1 MKKTLLLLIPICSL
15 CLPNGCGGGAS
26 SPPAPT
32 PDVATHFSVVPADTT
47 PTAGATFNFTVTALD
62 GSNGEVSSYAGTVHF
77 TSSDGQAMLPAN
89 STLTNG
95 TGTFSATMKTA
106 GGQTIAATDTI
117 TASITGT
124 SSSITVSA
132 AAATHFSVTGPA
144 TATTGTAFNFWVTP
158 LDAWNNA
165 TASYSG
171 TAHFTSTDAQAA
183 LPADSTLIDGHWSSF
198 FNKTGPLSATMKTAG
213 GQTITATDT
222 ATASITGT
230 SNPINVTAPPATH
243 FSLAV
248 PANATVGTA
257 FDITVTAL
265 DASNNL
271 AMSYSGTV
279 HFTSTDAH
287 AELPSNSMLMNG
299 TANFPV
305 GLKTVGS
312 QTITATDTAT
322 ASITGSSSSINVSA
336 STAENPVPL
345 INQPLSPDAAVPG
358 GAAFTLTV
366 SGNGFVSGSVVHWNG
381 SARATNFVSN
391 SMLTASILAT
401 DIASLNT
408 ASLTVVNPAPGCGT
422 SNVAYFEITKPTSWV
437 ALISPGVLPSD
448 GVSVAV
454 GDFNGDGKLDLAVAN
469 ISLGNPGPISVSV
482 LLGNGDGT
490 FQPAVNYSAGSYPS
504 SVTVA
509 DFNGDGKLDLA
520 VANNGSNNVSILLGN
535 GDGTFQPAVD
545 YSAGSNP
552 SSVTVAD
559 FNGDGKLD
567 LAVAN
572 NGSNNVSI
580 LLGNGDGTFQPAVEY
595 GAGSNPT
602 SVTVADF
609 NGDGKLDLAVAN
621 NGSNNVSILL
631 GNGDGTFQPDVN
643 FAAGSGPSSLAVGD
657 FNGDGKLDLAVAN
670 NGSNNVSI
678 LLANGDGT
686 FQPAVEY
693 SAGESPSSVVVGDF
707 NGDNKL
713 DVAVAN
719 NGNGN
724 SPMASIIIFLGNG
737 DGTFQPAVEYSAYQG
752 ASSMAVG
759 DFNGDSRLDLAV
771 TDPVNGWVDVLLQPE
786 AASGPNAT
794 LSATEM
800 RFECRNVTSE
810 GCQCITIGSAMLSN
824 FGDETLSISSVTV
837 TGPFSSGNNCGTS
850 LEPGQSCTF
859 RVGWLETTGE
869 GLLSFFDNAEG
880 SPQTVSLVGEKE
892 CTPSAG
898 AANKADLAAKP
909 AGCVRK

>member
-1 MKKTLLLLIPICSL
+1 
-15 CLPNGCGGGAS
+15 
-26 SPPAPT
+26 
-32 PDVATHFSVVPADTT
+32 
-47 PTAGATFNFTVTALD
+47 
-62 GSNGEVSSYAGTVHF
+62 
-77 TSSDGQAMLPAN
+77 
-89 STLTNG
+89 
-95 TGTFSATMKTA
+95 
-106 GGQTIAATDTI
+106 
-117 TASITGT
+117 
-124 SSSITVSA
+124 
-132 AAATHFSVTGPA
+132 
-144 TATTGTAFNFWVTP
+144 
-158 LDAWNNA
+158 
-165 TASYSG
+165 
-171 TAHFTSTDAQAA
+171 
-183 LPADSTLIDGHWSSF
+183 
-198 FNKTGPLSATMKTAG
+198 
-213 GQTITATDT
+213 
-222 ATASITGT
+222 
-230 SNPINVTAPPATH
+230 
-243 FSLAV
+243 
-248 PANATVGTA
+248 
-257 FDITVTAL
+257 
-265 DASNNL
+265 
-271 AMSYSGTV
+271 
-279 HFTSTDAH
+279 
-287 AELPSNSMLMNG
+287 
-299 TANFPV
+299 
-305 GLKTVGS
+305 
-312 QTITATDTAT
+312 
-322 ASITGSSSSINVSA
+322 
-336 STAENPVPL
+336 
-345 INQPLSPDAAVPG
+345 
-358 GAAFTLTV
+358 
-366 SGNGFVSGSVVHWNG
+366 
-381 SARATNFVSN
+381 
-391 SMLTASILAT
+391 
-401 DIASLNT
+401 
-408 ASLTVVNPAPGCGT
+408 
-422 SNVAYFEITKPTSWV
+422 
-437 ALISPGVLPSD
+437 
-448 GVSVAV
+448 
-454 GDFNGDGKLDLAVAN
+454 
-469 ISLGNPGPISVSV
+469 
-482 LLGNGDGT
+482 
-490 FQPAVNYSAGSYPS
+490 
-504 SVTVA
+504 VTVA

-520 VANNGSNNVSILLGN
+520 VANNR
-535 GDGTFQPAVD
+535 
-545 YSAGSNP
+545 
-552 SSVTVAD
+552 
-559 FNGDGKLD
+559 
-567 LAVAN
+567 
-572 NGSNNVSI
+572 SNNVSI